1 MANTTLTVAA
11 DTTVSMKINEMVVGQ
26 GIGSKGASIKAFTA
40 TAGTGNYP
48 LAGLTLDL
56 SALFP
61 SKVLA
66 VVCSPL
72 YDPAVT
78 TGDLAFP
85 VVYVPAAGNAPAT
98 GKLHAY
104 SSNGAAAA
112 GLLHLADD
120 ATTIT
125 GYVVTGFAIG
135 Y

>member
-11 DTTVSMKINEMVVGQ
+11 DTNVSMKVTEMCAGLVGA
-26 GIGSKGASIKAFTA
+26 KGASIKAFTA
-40 TAGTGNYP
+40 TAGTGNFP

-61 SKVLA
+61 TKVLA

-78 TGDLAFP
+78 TGDLIFP
-85 VVYVPAAGNAPAT
+85 VVYIPAAANAPAT
-98 GKLHAY
+98 GKLQAY
-104 SSNGAAAA
+104 SSNGAAPG

-120 ATTIT
+120 TTAIT
-125 GYVVTGFAIG
+125 AYVVTGFAIG